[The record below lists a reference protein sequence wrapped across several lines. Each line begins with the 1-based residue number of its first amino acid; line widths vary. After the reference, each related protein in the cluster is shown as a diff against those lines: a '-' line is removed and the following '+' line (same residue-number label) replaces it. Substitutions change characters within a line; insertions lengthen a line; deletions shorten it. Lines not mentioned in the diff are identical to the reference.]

1 VKSTLIE
8 PVPENTVPKKIQ
20 RPRSGKA
27 RVIAALMV
35 GILFVF
41 AGILP
46 RITRYHESLAVAHAA
61 GTTLPA
67 VSVTAARTSGS
78 AAEVVLPGS
87 TEALNVAA
95 IDARA
100 TGYVRERLVDIGST
114 VKVGEVLAVIESPEL
129 DQEVEQAHAVVRQS
143 KAAWEQAR
151 SNLEQARAGVNQARA
166 NLAQLEANEQIA
178 ATTDQRWTKLVDKGV
193 LPKQSGDERRSAFQA
208 SHAATEAGR
217 AALGTAE
224 ANVASR
230 TADLAAADANVGA
243 QNANLHRVER
253 LQAFERVEAPF
264 DGVVTQRRVEKG
276 DLVTAGSGNSSLF
289 TVVEA
294 NTLRIQVN
302 VPQSFAVDLNVGQKA
317 EVLIP
322 ERPGKKYSGT
332 VARTAR
338 ALQSSSRTLLTEV
351 QVDNKNGDLLPG
363 MYAHVKFDIPRTE
376 PIAVIPADALIAD
389 AKGTRVAVV
398 DSENRVHFREVQVGR
413 DLGSEIEVLSGIR
426 EGENVVSNAP
436 DTLEEATEIRR
447 IAGGAK

>member
-1 VKSTLIE
+1 VKSTLIQ
-8 PVPENTVPKKIQ
+8 PVPEKAQ
-20 RPRSGKA
+20 RPSSGKA
-27 RVIAALMV
+27 RMIAVLMAGFLV
-35 GILFVF
+35 VF

-46 RITRYHESLAVAHAA
+46 RITRYHESVAVAKTAE
-61 GTTLPA
+61 TTLPA
-67 VSVTAARTSGS
+67 VSVTAAKTSGS
-78 AAEVVLPGS
+78 VAEVVLPGS

-114 VKVGEVLAVIESPEL
+114 VKAGQVLAVIESPEL
-129 DQEVEQAHAVVRQS
+129 DQEVEQAQAAVQQTQ
-143 KAAWEQAR
+143 AAREQVR

-166 NLAQLEANEQIA
+166 NLAQLGANEQIA

-217 AALGTAE
+217 AALDTAE

-230 TADLAAADANVGA
+230 TADLAAADATVAA
-243 QNANLHRVER
+243 QNANLRRVER

-264 DGVVTQRRVEKG
+264 NGVVTQRKVEKG
-276 DLVTAGSGNSSLF
+276 DLVTAGSGALF
-289 TVVEA
+289 TVVEP

-302 VPQSFAVDLNVGQKA
+302 VPQSYAVDLNVGQKA

-322 ERPGKKYSGT
+322 ERPGKKYAGT
-332 VARTAR
+332 VARTAK
-338 ALQSSSRTLLTEV
+338 ALESSSRTLLTEV

-363 MYAHVKFDIPRTE
+363 MYAQVKFDIPRRE

-398 DSENRVHFREVQVGR
+398 DSGNCVHFRDVQVGR
-413 DLGSEIEVLSGIR
+413 DLGPEVEVLSGIHA
-426 EGENVVSNAP
+426 GENVVSNAP
-436 DTLEEATEIRR
+436 DTLEEGAEIRR